1 MIKEKQLISRWRF
14 LGGAALR
21 AILYHLLTSLATLLV
36 IIYLTLFGLILAE
49 RGRERLPAQPLDALG
64 EALGRTGAYLTNHP
78 TTYYWHKQDMPVGDV
93 VGAAFVHSAG
103 LLIAAL
109 GIAVIIGVP
118 LGISAAL
125 ARRRRRAILIIVLST
140 LGMSIPSFMLGMLFW
155 VVNIQLYRLGLPRLP
170 VTGFGWDE
178 HMVMPALVLAAR
190 PLAQIAQVTYVTLS
204 AVLGQDYIRTAQSK
218 GLRQRVV
225 LLRHA
230 LRNTLIPI
238 ITTLGTS
245 LRFSLASLPVVEFF
259 FIWPGVGLTL
269 LQAIE
274 LGMFSL
280 VTDMIAALGVLF
292 LLTHL
297 ALEAIYVLIDPR
309 LRWGG
314 QAVERHEQRTWQ
326 ERWKDVQAMLAAW
339 WAGLRRPFG
348 GGRSQPLALPPLPI
362 SVDDRAAVE
371 GAALASRSSRRR
383 IIRSVVANPALIV
396 GTLLVAGF
404 LVIGLRGE
412 YMTQANPYETHGV
425 MIIEGKLG
433 APPYPPSSTFPW
445 GTDPVGRDIQALVLS
460 GAKLTLTLA
469 LFGAL
474 GRMVIGTLLGV
485 LAGWWPGSWVDRLV
499 NGGIATWAAFP
510 VTLFAMILI
519 LALGIQ
525 QGAWVFVVALSLV
538 GWGEIAQFVRG
549 QVMTIK
555 PQPYMEAAQA
565 IGARV
570 DRLISRYV
578 MPNLLPSLLVLAVL
592 EIGGVLMLLAELG
605 FLNIFM
611 GGGFRMTIG
620 ETGAMQPVVYVF
632 SDVPEWGALLANIR
646 NWWRTYPWM
655 GWYPALFFSL
665 AILAFNLWGEGLRR
679 FLDESRVNVSR
690 LFNRYTVVS
699 LALLMFGLGWVLES
713 TAPLSLYRQ
722 QAEMF
727 DAGRALADIQ
737 ALASPRLA
745 GRETGTPGAQAAAE
759 YIAERMKAIGLFPA
773 GQDNTFFQ
781 TAPSP
786 RFHLT
791 DVPRLEVLD
800 DQGRAVETL
809 RYRQD
814 FVEYIGPTPTFGT
827 GEGAVVGLAL
837 GADPETSGRDPYR
850 IADLGLRDHIIIVRE
865 DHIARF
871 NADAVAATLVVT
883 TDADKL
889 QRKYLFGRTS
899 ALRPH
904 QIETASPV
912 MWITPQVA
920 DRLLAT
926 AGSSLAQLDALAS
939 RLGRGETAL
948 TGEGAKVHVA
958 ITGTLAEGL
967 DEKYY
972 NVIGYIPGTGSGI
985 GLDSH
990 AIIVSAYYDGLGTGP
1005 DGTVYPGANDNASG
1019 VAAMLETARVLK
1031 EGPYP
1036 PEKTV
1041 IFVAW
1046 SGGERGEGLSTFDI
1060 MNTKIGFS
1068 ALTLEAVFELSGV
1081 GAGSGEAVA
1090 IGEGSSFR
1098 LIQLIQAAAGRI
1110 GVAMTTRGRDS
1121 HYGLPVARA
1130 GFGGRSALSLYLSW
1144 DGSDR
1149 TAHTAGDTVE
1159 TIDPEKLR
1167 KLGQTAVLALTVVS
1181 REVEY

>member
-1 MIKEKQLISRWRF
+1 M
-14 LGGAALR
+14 R
-21 AILYHLLTSLATLLV
+21 ATLYRLLTSLATLLV
-36 IIYLTLFGLILAE
+36 IIYLTLFGLIMAE
-49 RGRERLPAQPLDALG
+49 RGRERLPAEPLNALG
-64 EALGRTGAYLTNHP
+64 EALEHTVVYLIHHP

-93 VGAAFVHSAG
+93 VGTAFVNSAG

-118 LGISAAL
+118 LGLSAAL

-170 VTGFGWDE
+170 VIGFGWDE
-178 HMVMPALVLAAR
+178 HMVMPALVLAMR
-190 PLAQIAQVTYVTLS
+190 PLAQIAQVTYVALS
-204 AVLGQDYIRTAQSK
+204 HVMGQDYIRTAQSK

-230 LRNTLIPI
+230 LRNAFIPI

-274 LGMFSL
+274 LGMTPL
-280 VTDMIAALGVLF
+280 VTDMIAALGLLF
-292 LLTHL
+292 LLLHL
-297 ALEAIYVLIDPR
+297 GLEAIYVLIDPR
-309 LRWGG
+309 LRRGV
-314 QAVERHEQRTWQ
+314 QAMERREQHTWQ
-326 ERWKDVQAMLAAW
+326 ERWSDVQAMLAAW
-339 WAGLRRPFG
+339 WADLRRQFG
-348 GGRSQPLALPPLPI
+348 SLRGQPTHLPPLP
-362 SVDDRAAVE
+362 VQLDDRTAVE
-371 GAALASRSSRRR
+371 EAALASRSSRR
-383 IIRSVVANPALIV
+383 IVHSVIANPALIV

-425 MIIEGKLG
+425 MIMEGKLG

-474 GRMVIGTLLGV
+474 GRMAIGTFLGV

-510 VTLFAMILI
+510 ATLFAMILI

-525 QGAWVFVVALSLV
+525 QGAWVFVVALSAV

-679 FLDESRVNVSR
+679 FLDESRVNISR
-690 LFNRYTVVS
+690 LFNRYTLVS
-699 LALLMFGLGWVLES
+699 IGVLMFGLGWVLQS
-713 TAPLSLYRQ
+713 TTPLSLYRR

-745 GRETGTPGAQAAAE
+745 GRETGTPGARAAAE
-759 YIAERMKAIGLFPA
+759 YIAERMKAIGLSPA
-773 GQDNTFFQ
+773 GRDNTFFQ
-781 TAPSP
+781 TSPSP

-800 DQGRAVETL
+800 EQGNIAEAL
-809 RYRQD
+809 RYRRD
-814 FVEYIGPTPTFGT
+814 FVEYVGTTPTFGKD
-827 GEGAVVGLAL
+827 EGAVVGLAL
-837 GADPETSGRDPYR
+837 GPDPETSGRDPYR
-850 IADLGLRDHIIIVRE
+850 IADLSLYDNVIVVRE
-865 DHIARF
+865 DHIGRINTSA
-871 NADAVAATLVVT
+871 AAATLVVT
-883 TDADKL
+883 ADVDKL

-904 QIETASPV
+904 QTETASPV

-939 RLGRGETAL
+939 GLGRGETAL
-948 TGEGAKVHVA
+948 TDEGAKVRVA

-972 NVIGYIPGTGSGI
+972 NVIGYIPGVGSGT

-1019 VAAMLETARVLK
+1019 VAAMLEIARVLK

-1046 SGGERGEGLSTFDI
+1046 SGGERGEGLSTFDM
-1060 MNTKIGFS
+1060 MNAKIGFNS
-1068 ALTLEAVFELSGV
+1068 LTLEAVFELSGV

-1098 LIQLIQAAAGRI
+1098 LIQLIQAAAGRM
-1110 GVAMTTRGRDS
+1110 GVATTTRGRDP

-1159 TIDPEKLR
+1159 AIDPEKLR

>member
-1 MIKEKQLISRWRF
+1 MKMTLTDIRHWRF
-14 LGGAALR
+14 LVASALR
-21 AILYHLLTSLATLLV
+21 AALYHILTSLATLLV
-36 IIYLTLFGLILAE
+36 IIYLTLFGLIMAE
-49 RGRERLPAQPLDALG
+49 RGRERLPAEPLNALG
-64 EALGRTGAYLTNHP
+64 EALGRTVAYFTHHP
-78 TTYYWHKQDMPVGDV
+78 MTYYWHKQDVPVGDV
-93 VGAAFVHSAG
+93 VGAAFVNSAG
-103 LLIAAL
+103 LLMAAL
-109 GIAVIIGVP
+109 GIAVVIGVP
-118 LGISAAL
+118 LGASAAL
-125 ARRRRRAILIIVLST
+125 ARRRRRAIAVIVFST
-140 LGMSIPSFMLGMLFW
+140 LGMSIPSFMLGMLLW

-170 VTGFGWDE
+170 VTGFGWDK
-178 HMVMPALVLAAR
+178 HLVMPALVLATR

-204 AVLGQDYIRTAQSK
+204 TVLGQDYIRTAQSK
-218 GLRQRVV
+218 GLRHRVV
-225 LLRHA
+225 LLRHV
-230 LRNTLIPI
+230 LRNALIPI

-274 LGMFSL
+274 LEMSPL
-280 VTDMIAALGVLF
+280 VTDMTATLGLLF
-292 LLTHL
+292 LFTHL
-297 ALEAIYVLIDPR
+297 VLDAIYVLIDPR
-309 LRWGG
+309 LRRGV
-314 QAVERHEQRTWQ
+314 QAVEWREQRTWQ
-326 ERWKDVQAMLAAW
+326 ERWKDIQAMLVAW
-339 WAGLRRPFG
+339 WAGLRRPF
-348 GGRSQPLALPPLPI
+348 RSWRGQPPSLPPLP
-362 SVDDRAAVE
+362 VLLDDRAAAE
-371 GAALASRSSRRR
+371 GAALAARSPRRR
-383 IIRSVVANPALIV
+383 IVRSVINPALIV

-404 LVIGLRGE
+404 LVMAVRGE
-412 YMTQANPYETHGV
+412 HMTQANPYETHGV

-433 APPYPPSSTFPW
+433 APPYPPSETFPW

-485 LAGWWPGSWVDRLV
+485 LAGWWSGSWVDRLV
-499 NGGIATWAAFP
+499 NGGITTWAAFP
-510 VTLFAMILI
+510 ATLFAMILI

-555 PQPYMEAAQA
+555 PQPYIEAAQA
-565 IGARV
+565 IGARL
-570 DRLISRYV
+570 DRLLSRYI
-578 MPNLLPSLLVLAVL
+578 MPNLVPSLLVLAVL
-592 EIGGVLMLLAELG
+592 ETGGVLMLLAELG

-620 ETGAMQPVVYVF
+620 ESGAMQPVVYVF

-679 FLDESRVNVSR
+679 FLDESRVNISR
-690 LFNRYTVVS
+690 LFNRYTVAS
-699 LALLMFGLGWVLES
+699 LALLLFGLGWVLQS
-713 TAPLSLYRQ
+713 TTPLSLYRR

-727 DAGRALADIQ
+727 NAGQALADIQ
-737 ALASPRLA
+737 ALASPRFA

-759 YIAERMKAIGLFPA
+759 YIADRMKAIGLFPA

-781 TAPSP
+781 AAPSP

-791 DVPRLEVLD
+791 EMPRLEVLG
-800 DQGRAVETL
+800 DQGQVVEAL

-814 FVEYIGPTPTFGT
+814 FVEYIGQFPTFGE

-837 GADPETSGRDPYR
+837 GPDPEASGRDPYR
-850 IADLGLRDHIIIVRE
+850 IADLGLYDKVVIVRE
-865 DHIARF
+865 DHIERI
-871 NADAVAATLVVT
+871 NTAAAAAALVVT
-883 TDADKL
+883 TNPDKL

-904 QIETASPV
+904 QTETASPV
-912 MWITPQVA
+912 MWIAPQVA
-920 DRLLAT
+920 DHLLAT

-939 RLGRGETAL
+939 HLGRGEAAL

-958 ITGTLAEGL
+958 ITGTLAVGL
-967 DEKYY
+967 DEKYI
-972 NVIGYIPGTGSGI
+972 NVIGYIPGAGSGI

-1005 DGTVYPGANDNASG
+1005 DGTFYPGANDNASG
-1019 VAAMLETARVLK
+1019 VAAMLEIARVLR

-1060 MNTKIGFS
+1060 MNAKIGFS
-1068 ALTLEAVFELSGV
+1068 SLTLEAVFELSGV
-1081 GAGSGEAVA
+1081 SAGSGEAIA

-1110 GVAMTTRGRDS
+1110 GVATTTRGRDP
-1121 HYGLPVARA
+1121 HYGLPVART

-1149 TAHTAGDTVE
+1149 TAHTAGDTLE
-1159 TIDPEKLR
+1159 MIDPEKLR
-1167 KLGQTAVLALTVVS
+1167 KLGQTTVLALTVVS
-1181 REVEY
+1181 REVDY

>member
-1 MIKEKQLISRWRF
+1 M
-14 LGGAALR
+14 
-21 AILYHLLTSLATLLV
+21 
-36 IIYLTLFGLILAE
+36 AE
-49 RGRERLPAQPLDALG
+49 RGRERLPARPLDALG
-64 EALGRTGAYLTNHP
+64 EAVGRTVAYLTHHP
-78 TTYYWHKQDMPVGDV
+78 TAYYWHKQDVPVGDV
-93 VGAAFVHSAG
+93 VGAAFVNSAG

-109 GIAVIIGVP
+109 GIAVVIGVP

-125 ARRRRRAILIIVLST
+125 ARRRRRAILVIVLST

-155 VVNIQLYRLGLPRLP
+155 VVTIQLYRLGLPRLP

-178 HMVMPALVLAAR
+178 HMVMPALVLATR
-190 PLAQIAQVTYVTLS
+190 PLAQIAQVTYVAFST
-204 AVLGQDYIRTAQSK
+204 VLGQDYIRTAQSK

-230 LRNTLIPI
+230 LRNALIPI

-274 LGMFSL
+274 LGMTSL
-280 VTDMIAALGVLF
+280 VTDMIAALGLLF
-292 LLTHL
+292 LLIHL
-297 ALEAIYVLIDPR
+297 LLEASYMLIDPR
-309 LRWGG
+309 LRGGG
-314 QAVERHEQRTWQ
+314 QAIERREQHTWQ
-326 ERWKDVQAMLAAW
+326 ERWSDIQAMLAAW
-339 WAGLRRPFG
+339 WADLRRQFG
-348 GGRSQPLALPPLPI
+348 SLRGQPAHLPPLP
-362 SVDDRAAVE
+362 VQLDDQAAVE
-371 GAALASRSSRRR
+371 GAALAARSSRRR
-383 IIRSVVANPALIV
+383 IVHSVIANPALIV
-396 GTLLVAGF
+396 GTLLVSGF
-404 LVIGLRGE
+404 LVLAWRGE

-425 MIIEGKLG
+425 MVIAGKLG
-433 APPYPPSSTFPW
+433 APPYPPSDTFPW

-460 GAKLTLTLA
+460 GAKLTLVLA
-469 LFGAL
+469 LFGTL
-474 GRMVIGTLLGV
+474 GRMVIGTFLGV
-485 LAGWWPGSWVDRLV
+485 LAGWWPGSWFDRLV
-499 NGGIATWAAFP
+499 NGGTAVWAAFP
-510 VTLFAMILI
+510 ATLFAMILI

-525 QGAWVFVVALSLV
+525 QGAWVFIVALNAV

-549 QVMTIK
+549 QVMAIK
-555 PQPYMEAAQA
+555 PQPYIEAAQA
-565 IGARV
+565 VGARL
-570 DRLISRYV
+570 DRLLSRYV

-592 EIGGVLMLLAELG
+592 ETGGVLMLLAELG

-620 ETGAMQPVVYVF
+620 ESGAMQPVVYVF

-679 FLDESRVNVSR
+679 FLDESRVNISR
-690 LFNRYTVVS
+690 LFNRYTLVS
-699 LALLMFGLGWVLES
+699 SAVLMFGLGWVLQS
-713 TAPLSLYRQ
+713 TAPLSLYRR

-727 DAGRALADIQ
+727 DAQRALADIQ
-737 ALASPRLA
+737 ALASPRFA

-773 GQDNTFFQ
+773 GRDNTFFQ

-791 DVPRLEVLD
+791 DMPRLEVLD
-800 DQGRAVETL
+800 GQGNTVEAL

-814 FVEYIGPTPTFGT
+814 FVEYVGPTPTFGE

-837 GADPETSGRDPYR
+837 GPDPETSGRDPYR
-850 IADLGLRDHIIIVRE
+850 IADLGLRDHVIIVRE
-865 DHIARF
+865 DHISRL
-871 NADAVAATLVVT
+871 NTGAVAATLVVT

-889 QRKYLFGRTS
+889 QRKYLFGRVS

-904 QIETASPV
+904 QIEAASPV
-912 MWITPQVA
+912 VWITPQVA
-920 DRLLAT
+920 DRLLVT
-926 AGSSLAQLDALAS
+926 AGSSLAQLDTLAS
-939 RLGRGETAL
+939 GLGRGETAL
-948 TGEGAKVHVA
+948 TGEGAKVRVA

-972 NVIGYIPGTGSGI
+972 NVIGYIPGIGSGM

-990 AIIVSAYYDGLGTGP
+990 AIIVSAYYDGLGIGP
-1005 DGTVYPGANDNASG
+1005 EGTLYPGANDNASG
-1019 VAAMLETARVLK
+1019 VAALLEIARVLK
-1031 EGPYP
+1031 AGPYP

-1041 IFVAW
+1041 VFVAW

-1060 MNTKIGFS
+1060 MNAKIGFS
-1068 ALTLEAVFELSGV
+1068 SLTLEAVFELSGV
-1081 GAGSGEAVA
+1081 GAGDGEAIA

-1098 LIQLIQAAAGRI
+1098 LIQLIQAAAGRM
-1110 GVAMTTRGRDS
+1110 GATTTTRGRDP
-1121 HYGLPVARA
+1121 HYGLPVTRT
-1130 GFGGRSALSLYLSW
+1130 GFGGRSVLSLYLSW
-1144 DGSDR
+1144 DSSDR
-1149 TAHTAGDTVE
+1149 TAHTAGDTFE

-1167 KLGQTAVLALTVVS
+1167 KLGQTAVLALTVIS
-1181 REVEY
+1181 REVDY

>member
-1 MIKEKQLISRWRF
+1 M
-14 LGGAALR
+14 
-21 AILYHLLTSLATLLV
+21 
-36 IIYLTLFGLILAE
+36 AE
-49 RGRERLPAQPLDALG
+49 RGRERLPAEPLNALG
-64 EALGRTGAYLTNHP
+64 EALEHTVAYLIYHP
-78 TTYYWHKQDMPVGDV
+78 TTYYWHRQDVPVGDV
-93 VGAAFVHSAG
+93 VGTAFVNSAG

-109 GIAVIIGVP
+109 GIAVVIGVP
-118 LGISAAL
+118 LGASAAL
-125 ARRRRRAILIIVLST
+125 ARRRRRAITVIVLSI
-140 LGMSIPSFMLGMLFW
+140 LGVSIPSFMLAMLFW

-170 VTGFGWDE
+170 VIGFGWDE
-178 HMVMPALVLAAR
+178 HMVMPALVLATR
-190 PLAQIAQVTYVTLS
+190 PLAQIAQMTYVALS
-204 AVLGQDYIRTAQSK
+204 NVMGQDYIRTAQSK
-218 GLRQRVV
+218 GLRHRVV

-230 LRNTLIPI
+230 LRNALIPI

-274 LGMFSL
+274 LGMTFL
-280 VTDMIAALGVLF
+280 VTDMIAALGLLF
-292 LLTHL
+292 LLIHL
-297 ALEAIYVLIDPR
+297 LLEAIYVLIDPR
-309 LRWGG
+309 LRSGV
-314 QAVERHEQRTWQ
+314 QAVERHDQRTWQ
-326 ERWKDVQAMLAAW
+326 ERWGDVQAMLAAW
-339 WAGLRRPFG
+339 WADLRRQFGGLRG
-348 GGRSQPLALPPLPI
+348 QPAHLPPLPVRGEASI
-362 SVDDRAAVE
+362 AAVE

-383 IIRSVVANPALIV
+383 IVRSVIANPALIV

-404 LVIGLRGE
+404 LVMAWRGE

-425 MIIEGKLG
+425 MIVEGKLS
-433 APPYPPSSTFPW
+433 APPYPPSETFPW

-460 GAKLTLTLA
+460 GARLTLVLA
-469 LFGAL
+469 LFGTL
-474 GRMVIGTLLGV
+474 GRMAIGTFLGV
-485 LAGWWPGSWVDRLV
+485 LAGWWPGSWFDRLV

-510 VTLFAMILI
+510 ATLFAMILI

-525 QGAWVFVVALSLV
+525 QGVWVFVVALSAV

-549 QVMTIK
+549 QVMAIK
-555 PQPYMEAAQA
+555 PQPYIEAAQA
-565 IGARV
+565 VGARV
-570 DRLISRYV
+570 DRLLSRHV

-592 EIGGVLMLLAELG
+592 ETGGVLMLLAELG

-620 ETGAMQPVVYVF
+620 ESGAMQPVVYVF

-655 GWYPALFFSL
+655 GWYPAVFFSL

-679 FLDESRVNVSR
+679 FLDESRVNISR
-690 LFNRYTVVS
+690 LFNRYTLLSIAVV
-699 LALLMFGLGWVLES
+699 MFGLGWVLQS
-713 TAPLSLYRQ
+713 TTPLSLYRR

-727 DAGRALADIQ
+727 DARRALADIQ
-737 ALASPRLA
+737 ALASPRFA

-759 YIAERMKAIGLFPA
+759 YIAERMKEIGLFPA
-773 GQDNTFFQ
+773 GRENTFFQ
-781 TAPSP
+781 TPPSP

-791 DVPRLEVLD
+791 DVPRLEVLSE
-800 DQGRAVETL
+800 QGNVSEAL

-814 FVEYIGPTPTFGT
+814 FVEYVGTTPTFGK

-837 GADPETSGRDPYR
+837 GPDPETAGRDPYR
-850 IADLGLRDHIIIVRE
+850 IADLGLYENVIIVRE
-865 DHIARF
+865 DHIERI
-871 NADAVAATLVVT
+871 NTGAVAATLVVT
-883 TDADKL
+883 ADAGKL

-904 QIETASPV
+904 QTETASPV

-939 RLGRGETAL
+939 GLGRGEVAL
-948 TGEGAKVHVA
+948 TGEGVNVRVA
-958 ITGTLAEGL
+958 ITGTLTEGL

-972 NVIGYIPGTGSGI
+972 HVIGYIPGIGSGI

-990 AIIVSAYYDGLGTGP
+990 AIIVSAYYDGLGSGP
-1005 DGTVYPGANDNASG
+1005 DGTFYPGANDNASG
-1019 VAAMLETARVLK
+1019 VATLLEIARVLK

-1041 IFVAW
+1041 VFVAW
-1046 SGGERGEGLSTFDI
+1046 SGGERGEGLSTFEV
-1060 MNTKIGFS
+1060 MNAKIGFS
-1068 ALTLEAVFELSGV
+1068 SLTLEAVLELSGV
-1081 GAGSGEAVA
+1081 GAGDGEAIA

-1098 LIQLIQAAAGRI
+1098 LIQLVQAAAGRM
-1110 GVAMTTRGRDS
+1110 GATTTTRGRDP
-1121 HYGLPVARA
+1121 HYGLPVART

-1149 TAHTAGDTVE
+1149 TAHTPDDTPE

-1167 KLGQTAVLALTVVS
+1167 RLGQTTLLTLTVLS
-1181 REVEY
+1181 REGDY